1 MHPGEV
7 IGMLS
12 DKATAPVISLENFDL
27 TEYAENLL
35 VDKTS
40 FDISLEKEPLITN
53 SLFSTQKYVNTV
65 KVMFLIL
72 YQNY

>member
-40 FDISLEKEPLITN
+40 FDI
-53 SLFSTQKYVNTV
+53 
-65 KVMFLIL
+65 
-72 YQNY
+72 